1 MKPQLLIL
9 LIFLFQHWMLAS
21 EPIAL
26 ISKLRGVVKHK
37 MVSDIKYKSKT
48 IFPDLGDYFI
58 YDEFTIKLIPLVF
71 K

>member
-1 MKPQLLIL
+1 MIY
-9 LIFLFQHWMLAS
+9 S
-21 EPIAL
+21 N
-26 ISKLRGVVKHK
+26 ISKEINFNYIKLDKLKYEAEIIIDRTNFN
-37 MVSDIKYKSKT
+37 IKYKSKT